1 MSGRVEKG
9 GALASSGAVQGMRL
23 VRVADF
29 SASLSLSDADRPSY
43 VRRFVTLFVSQ
54 GQGHRGGTGRVEH
67 ARNAQGEHLA
77 LKLLSLPHR
86 RDGETEDD
94 YERRVRASRAAFERE
109 YECHILL
116 SGLKGFPRL
125 YGRGTVD
132 GVPCIVMEWVEG
144 ITLDRVRRQLAVDGC
159 GRVSPLVAAR
169 LGRDLFDLV
178 ARMGYVEGGFVHRDI
193 SPRNVMVRTSRLSLE
208 QQVDEG
214 VFDLYLIDFG
224 SSAESE
230 PRSTSFTSENAVF
243 RGATADFAPPE
254 MLSDD
259 IPGLAELRK
268 SPAIDVYAAASV
280 VYQLACGQAPYDLHA
295 VGEDGAPVSPY
306 RVKMAAPA
314 PAAVMAHARADE
326 LLEALAR
333 EPEVAVA
340 VQHAQDKL
348 SAPMG
353 VSEAA
358 EALSF
363 VDEQLGIVLGDC
375 LARGQSDRPDAAAV
389 RDALSS
395 FSIHYADNVER
406 SFCGRP
412 LVPCVPGG
420 FAASAL
426 DVADSTLAHVRMA
439 CKGVAAAA
447 LAGVA
452 VSAAVLANGAQ
463 ASLVAAGFAWSGG
476 VPGVVVAVAALFPAL
491 VGLSLRFGGSRTTAG
506 FLRGTAGLAV
516 TFAALWQVLAD
527 MRFEVAVQQHL
538 LSMALVAV
546 VAAGWCIM
554 VADFAL
560 NVALPQMIRRK
571 ALPSGDRD
579 GADALPGAAAPALEG
594 KAGKGEARQVCGL
607 QAAGASDA
615 DEPGVPADIRDEV
628 CGTNPQPEYEV
639 DDPAD
644 EVSGA
649 NARFAGKRDELDD
662 DMSEGA

>member
-1 MSGRVEKG
+1 MSGFVNKS
-9 GALASSGAVQGMRL
+9 GALALSGAVQGLRL

-29 SASLSLSDADRPSY
+29 SAPLSLSDADRPSY

-94 YERRVRASRAAFERE
+94 YKRRVRASRAAFERE

-125 YGRGTVD
+125 YGRGAVD

-144 ITLDRVRRQLAVDGC
+144 ITLDRARRQLAVDGC
-159 GRVSPLVAAR
+159 GRVGSLVAAR

-280 VYQLACGQAPYDLHA
+280 VYQLACGCAPYDLHA
-295 VGEDGAPVSPY
+295 VTEDGAPVSPY
-306 RVKMAAPA
+306 RAKMAAPA

-340 VQHAQDKL
+340 VQHVQDKL

-375 LARGQSDRPDAAAV
+375 LARGQADRPDAAAV

-420 FAASAL
+420 FVASAL

-463 ASLVAAGFAWSGG
+463 ASLDMTGFAWSGG
-476 VPGVVVAVAALFPAL
+476 IPGIAMVAAALFPAL

-516 TFAALWQVLAD
+516 TFAALCQVLAD
-527 MRFEVAVQQHL
+527 MRFEEAAQQHL
-538 LSMALVAV
+538 LSMALVAAA
-546 VAAGWCIM
+546 AAGWCIM
-554 VADFAL
+554 AADFAL
-560 NVALPQMIRRK
+560 NVALPQMVRRK
-571 ALPSGDRD
+571 ALPSGGSDE
-579 GADALPGAAAPALEG
+579 AVALSGVAAPALEG
-594 KAGKGEARQVCGL
+594 KTGKNEKQQVFDLQIAGEGDGC
-607 QAAGASDA
+607 
-615 DEPGVPADIRDEV
+615 EPGVSADV
-628 CGTNPQPEYEV
+628 QNPVSGTDSQPEYEV
-639 DDPAD
+639 DDSAG
-644 EVSGA
+644 EASGA
-649 NARFAGKRDELDD
+649 NARFAGKRDVLDD
-662 DMSEGA
+662 DLSEGA

>member
-1 MSGRVEKG
+1 MSGLVDKG
-9 GALASSGAVQGMRL
+9 AALASSGAVQGMRL

-29 SASLSLSDADRPSY
+29 SAPLSLSDADRPSY

-94 YERRVRASRAAFERE
+94 HERRVRASRAAFERE

-280 VYQLACGQAPYDLHA
+280 VYQLACGRVPYDLHA

-306 RVKMAAPA
+306 RAKMAAPA

-333 EPEVAVA
+333 ESEVAVA

-463 ASLVAAGFAWSGG
+463 ASLDAAGFAWSGG
-476 VPGVVVAVAALFPAL
+476 VPGVAVAVAALFPAL
-491 VGLSLRFGGSRTTAG
+491 VGLSLRFGGSRTAAG
-506 FLRGTAGLAV
+506 FLRGTAGLVV

-527 MRFEVAVQQHL
+527 MRFEAAAQQHL
-538 LSMALVAV
+538 LSMALVAAA
-546 VAAGWCIM
+546 AAGWCIM

-560 NVALPQMIRRK
+560 NAALPQMIRRR
-571 ALPSGDRD
+571 ALPSGGSDE
-579 GADALPGAAAPALEG
+579 AVALPSAAAPVLASE
-594 KAGKGEARQVCGL
+594 AGNGEARQVCSL
-607 QAAGASDA
+607 RAADGRNAG
-615 DEPGVPADIRDEV
+615 EPGVSADVQNLDRDDD
-628 CGTNPQPEYEV
+628 PQPEYEI
-639 DDPAD
+639 DDPAGG
-644 EVSGA
+644 VSSA
-649 NARFAGKRDELDD
+649 KARFAGGSEAADD
-662 DMSEGA
+662 DVNEGA

>member
-1 MSGRVEKG
+1 MSGLVDKG
-9 GALASSGAVQGMRL
+9 AALASSGAVQGMRL

-29 SASLSLSDADRPSY
+29 SAPLSLSDVDRPSY

-86 RDGETEDD
+86 RDGETEEDHA
-94 YERRVRASRAAFERE
+94 RRVRASRAAFERE

-144 ITLDRVRRQLAVDGC
+144 ITLDRVRRQLAVDGY

-306 RVKMAAPA
+306 RAKMAAPA
-314 PAAVMAHARADE
+314 PTAVMAHARADG
-326 LLEALAR
+326 LLEALAC
-333 EPEVAVA
+333 EPEVA
-340 VQHAQDKL
+340 
-348 SAPMG
+348 
-353 VSEAA
+353 
-358 EALSF
+358 
-363 VDEQLGIVLGDC
+363 
-375 LARGQSDRPDAAAV
+375 
-389 RDALSS
+389 
-395 FSIHYADNVER
+395 
-406 SFCGRP
+406 
-412 LVPCVPGG
+412 
-420 FAASAL
+420 
-426 DVADSTLAHVRMA
+426 
-439 CKGVAAAA
+439 
-447 LAGVA
+447 VA

-463 ASLVAAGFAWSGG
+463 ASLDAAGFAWSGG

-527 MRFEVAVQQHL
+527 MRFEVAAQQHL
-538 LSMALVAV
+538 LSMALVAAA
-546 VAAGWCIM
+546 AAGWCLM
-554 VADFAL
+554 AADFAL
-560 NVALPQMIRRK
+560 NVALPQVVRRK
-571 ALPSGDRD
+571 ALPSGDCD
-579 GADALPGAAAPALEG
+579 GADALPGAAAVALEG
-594 KAGKGEARQVCGL
+594 EAGKGETQKVCG
-607 QAAGASDA
+607 A
-615 DEPGVPADIRDEV
+615 DS
-628 CGTNPQPEYEV
+628 QPEYEV
-639 DDPAD
+639 DDSAG
-644 EVSGA
+644 EASGA
-649 NARFAGKRDELDD
+649 NARFAGKRDALDD

>member
-1 MSGRVEKG
+1 MSGFVNKS
-9 GALASSGAVQGMRL
+9 GALALSGAVQGLRL

-29 SASLSLSDADRPSY
+29 SAPLSLSDADRPSY

-94 YERRVRASRAAFERE
+94 YKRRVRASRAAFERE

-125 YGRGTVD
+125 YGRGAVD

-144 ITLDRVRRQLAVDGC
+144 ITLDRARRQLAVDGC
-159 GRVSPLVAAR
+159 GRVGSLVAAR

-280 VYQLACGQAPYDLHA
+280 VYQLACGCAPYDLHA
-295 VGEDGAPVSPY
+295 VTEDGAPVSPY
-306 RVKMAAPA
+306 RAKMAAPA

-340 VQHAQDKL
+340 VQHVQDKL

-375 LARGQSDRPDAAAV
+375 LARGQADRPDAAAV

-420 FAASAL
+420 FVASAL

-463 ASLVAAGFAWSGG
+463 ASLDMTGFAWSGG
-476 VPGVVVAVAALFPAL
+476 IPGIAMVAAALFPAL

-516 TFAALWQVLAD
+516 TFAALCQVLAD
-527 MRFEVAVQQHL
+527 MRFEEAAQQHL
-538 LSMALVAV
+538 LSMALVAAA
-546 VAAGWCIM
+546 AAGWCIM
-554 VADFAL
+554 AADFAL
-560 NVALPQMIRRK
+560 NVALPQMVRRK
-571 ALPSGDRD
+571 ALPSGGSDE
-579 GADALPGAAAPALEG
+579 AVALSGVAAPALEG
-594 KAGKGEARQVCGL
+594 KTGKNEKQQVSDLQIAGEGDGC
-607 QAAGASDA
+607 
-615 DEPGVPADIRDEV
+615 EPGVSADV
-628 CGTNPQPEYEV
+628 QNPVSGTDSQPEYEV
-639 DDPAD
+639 DDSAG
-644 EVSGA
+644 EASGA
-649 NARFAGKRDELDD
+649 NARFAGKRDVLDD
-662 DMSEGA
+662 DLSEGA

>member
-1 MSGRVEKG
+1 MSGFVNKSG
-9 GALASSGAVQGMRL
+9 TLASSGAVQGMRL

-29 SASLSLSDADRPSY
+29 SAPLSLSDVDRPSY

-94 YERRVRASRAAFERE
+94 HARRVRASRAAFERE

-144 ITLDRVRRQLAVDGC
+144 ITLDRARRQLAVDGC

-214 VFDLYLIDFG
+214 VFDLHLIDFG

-280 VYQLACGQAPYDLHA
+280 VYQLACGCAPYDLHA
-295 VGEDGAPVSPY
+295 VTEDGAPVSPY
-306 RVKMAAPA
+306 RAKMAAPA

-340 VQHAQDKL
+340 VQHVQDKL

-375 LARGQSDRPDAAAV
+375 LAREQADRPDAAAV
-389 RDALSS
+389 
-395 FSIHYADNVER
+395 
-406 SFCGRP
+406 
-412 LVPCVPGG
+412 
-420 FAASAL
+420 
-426 DVADSTLAHVRMA
+426 
-439 CKGVAAAA
+439 

-463 ASLVAAGFAWSGG
+463 ASLDAAGFAWSGG

-491 VGLSLRFGGSRTTAG
+491 AGLSLRFGGSRTTAG

-527 MRFEVAVQQHL
+527 MRFEAAVQQHL
-538 LSMALVAV
+538 LSMALVAA

-571 ALPSGDRD
+571 ALPSGDCD
-579 GADALPGAAAPALEG
+579 GADALPGAVALALEG
-594 KAGKGEARQVCGL
+594 KAGEGEARQVCG
-607 QAAGASDA
+607 A
-615 DEPGVPADIRDEV
+615 DLPS
-628 CGTNPQPEYEV
+628 EYEV
-639 DDPAD
+639 DDLAD

-649 NARFAGKRDELDD
+649 NARFAGKRDALDD

>member
-1 MSGRVEKG
+1 M
-9 GALASSGAVQGMRL
+9 
-23 VRVADF
+23 D
-29 SASLSLSDADRPSY
+29 
-43 VRRFVTLFVSQ
+43 
-54 GQGHRGGTGRVEH
+54 
-67 ARNAQGEHLA
+67 
-77 LKLLSLPHR
+77 
-86 RDGETEDD
+86 
-94 YERRVRASRAAFERE
+94 
-109 YECHILL
+109 C
-116 SGLKGFPRL
+116 
-125 YGRGTVD
+125 
-132 GVPCIVMEWVEG
+132 
-144 ITLDRVRRQLAVDGC
+144 VRRQLAVDGC

-280 VYQLACGQAPYDLHA
+280 VYQLACGCAPYDLHA

-306 RVKMAAPA
+306 RAKMAAPA
-314 PAAVMAHARADE
+314 LAAVMAHARAGE

-420 FAASAL
+420 FAASTL
-426 DVADSTLAHVRMA
+426 DVANSTLAHVRMA
-439 CKGVAAAA
+439 CKGIAAAA
-447 LAGVA
+447 LGGGA
-452 VSAAVLANGAQ
+452 VSAAVLVNGAQ
-463 ASLVAAGFAWSGG
+463 ASLDASGFAWSGG
-476 VPGVVVAVAALFPAL
+476 LPGVAVAVAALFPAL

-516 TFAALWQVLAD
+516 MFAALWQVLAD
-527 MRFEVAVQQHL
+527 MRFEEAAQQHL
-538 LSMALVAV
+538 LSMALVAAA
-546 VAAGWCIM
+546 AAGWCII

-560 NVALPQMIRRK
+560 NVALPQVVRRR
-571 ALPSGDRD
+571 ALPSGDSD
-579 GADALPGAAAPALEG
+579 EAVALPSAAAPALEG
-594 KAGKGEARQVCGL
+594 
-607 QAAGASDA
+607 
-615 DEPGVPADIRDEV
+615 
-628 CGTNPQPEYEV
+628 EY
-639 DDPAD
+639 
-644 EVSGA
+644 
-649 NARFAGKRDELDD
+649 D

>member
-1 MSGRVEKG
+1 MSGLVDKG

-29 SASLSLSDADRPSY
+29 SAPLSLSDADRPSY

-54 GQGHRGGTGRVEH
+54 GQGHHGGTGRVEH

-86 RDGETEDD
+86 RDGETEEDH
-94 YERRVRASRAAFERE
+94 ERRVRASHAAFERE

-144 ITLDRVRRQLAVDGC
+144 ITLDRVRRRLAVDGC
-159 GRVSPLVAAR
+159 GRVSPLVA
-169 LGRDLFDLV
+169 

-214 VFDLYLIDFG
+214 VFGLYLIDFG

-295 VGEDGAPVSPY
+295 VGEDGVPVSPY
-306 RVKMAAPA
+306 RAKMVAPA
-314 PAAVMAHARADE
+314 PAAVMAHACADE

-363 VDEQLGIVLGDC
+363 VDEQLGVVLGDC
-375 LARGQSDRPDAAAV
+375 LARGQSERPDAAAV
-389 RDALSS
+389 RNALSS

-463 ASLVAAGFAWSGG
+463 ASLDTAGFTWSGG

-527 MRFEVAVQQHL
+527 MRFEAAAQQHL
-538 LSMALVAV
+538 LSMALVAA

-571 ALPSGDRD
+571 ALPSGNHD

-594 KAGKGEARQVCGL
+594 NAGKGETQKVCG
-607 QAAGASDA
+607 A
-615 DEPGVPADIRDEV
+615 DS
-628 CGTNPQPEYEV
+628 QPEYEV

-644 EVSGA
+644 KASGA
-649 NARFAGKRDELDD
+649 NARFTGKRDALDD
-662 DMSEGA
+662 DTSEGA

>member
-1 MSGRVEKG
+1 MSGRVDKG
-9 GALASSGAVQGMRL
+9 GALASSDAVQGMRL

-29 SASLSLSDADRPSY
+29 SAPLSLSDADRPSY
-43 VRRFVTLFVSQ
+43 VRRFVTLFVLQ

-94 YERRVRASRAAFERE
+94 YERRVRASRSAFERE

-125 YGRGTVD
+125 YGRGTID

-144 ITLDRVRRQLAVDGC
+144 ITLDRARRQLAVDGC

-214 VFDLYLIDFG
+214 VFDRYLIDFG

-306 RVKMAAPA
+306 RAKMAAPA

-348 SAPMG
+348 SAPMV

-375 LARGQSDRPDAAAV
+375 LARGQSERPDAAAV

-426 DVADSTLAHVRMA
+426 D
-439 CKGVAAAA
+439 
-447 LAGVA
+447 
-452 VSAAVLANGAQ
+452 
-463 ASLVAAGFAWSGG
+463 AAGFAWSGD

-491 VGLSLRFGGSRTTAG
+491 VGLSLRFGSSRTTAG

-516 TFAALWQVLAD
+516 TFAALWQVLVD
-527 MRFEVAVQQHL
+527 MRFEVAAQQHL
-538 LSMALVAV
+538 LSTALVAAA
-546 VAAGWCIM
+546 AAGWCIM

-594 KAGKGEARQVCGL
+594 NAGKGEARQVCGL

-628 CGTNPQPEYEV
+628 CGTNSQPEYEV
-639 DDPAD
+639 DDLAD

-649 NARFAGKRDELDD
+649 NARFAGKRDALDD

>member
-1 MSGRVEKG
+1 MSGHVDKG

-29 SASLSLSDADRPSY
+29 SAPLSLSDADRPSY

-86 RDGETEDD
+86 RDGETEEDH
-94 YERRVRASRAAFERE
+94 ERRVRASRAAFERE

-144 ITLDRVRRQLAVDGC
+144 ITLDRVRRQLAVDGY

-306 RVKMAAPA
+306 RAKMAAPA

-363 VDEQLGIVLGDC
+363 VDEQLGIVMGDC
-375 LARGQSDRPDAAAV
+375 LARGQSERPDAAAV

-463 ASLVAAGFAWSGG
+463 ASLVGGLFARHGG
-476 VPGVVVAVAALFPAL
+476 PCGHVRRAVA
-491 VGLSLRFGGSRTTAG
+491 
-506 FLRGTAGLAV
+506 
-516 TFAALWQVLAD
+516 
-527 MRFEVAVQQHL
+527 
-538 LSMALVAV
+538 
-546 VAAGWCIM
+546 
-554 VADFAL
+554 
-560 NVALPQMIRRK
+560 
-571 ALPSGDRD
+571 
-579 GADALPGAAAPALEG
+579 GACRHA
-594 KAGKGEARQVCGL
+594 
-607 QAAGASDA
+607 
-615 DEPGVPADIRDEV
+615 
-628 CGTNPQPEYEV
+628 
-639 DDPAD
+639 
-644 EVSGA
+644 
-649 NARFAGKRDELDD
+649 F
-662 DMSEGA
+662 

>member
-1 MSGRVEKG
+1 MSGFVNKS
-9 GALASSGAVQGMRL
+9 GALALSGAVQGMRL

-29 SASLSLSDADRPSY
+29 SAPLSLSDADRPSY

-54 GQGHRGGTGRVEH
+54 GQGHRGGTARVEH

-94 YERRVRASRAAFERE
+94 YKRRVRALRAAFERE

-144 ITLDRVRRQLAVDGC
+144 ITLDRARRQLAVDGC
-159 GRVSPLVAAR
+159 GRVGPLVAAR
-169 LGRDLFDLV
+169 LGRDLLDLV
-178 ARMGYVEGGFVHRDI
+178 ARMGYVEGGFVHRDV

-280 VYQLACGQAPYDLHA
+280 VYQLACGCVPYDLHA
-295 VGEDGAPVSPY
+295 VTEDGAPVSPY
-306 RVKMAAPA
+306 RAKMAAPA

-340 VQHAQDKL
+340 VQHVQDKL

-375 LARGQSDRPDAAAV
+375 LAREQADRPDAAAV

-420 FAASAL
+420 FVASAL
-426 DVADSTLAHVRMA
+426 DVADSTLAHVRMT
-439 CKGVAAAA
+439 CRGVAAAA

-463 ASLVAAGFAWSGG
+463 ASLDAVGFAWSGG
-476 VPGVVVAVAALFPAL
+476 LPGVAVAVAALFPAL

-527 MRFEVAVQQHL
+527 MRFEAAAQQHL
-538 LSMALVAV
+538 LHMAWVAAA
-546 VAAGWCIM
+546 AAGWCII

-560 NVALPQMIRRK
+560 NVALPQAVRRK
-571 ALPSGDRD
+571 ALPPGDCD
-579 GADALPGAAAPALEG
+579 GADALPGAAAVALEG
-594 KAGKGEARQVCGL
+594 EAGKGETQKVCG
-607 QAAGASDA
+607 A
-615 DEPGVPADIRDEV
+615 DL
-628 CGTNPQPEYEV
+628 QPEYEV
-639 DDPAD
+639 DDSAG
-644 EVSGA
+644 EASGA
-649 NARFAGKRDELDD
+649 NARFAGKRDVLDD
-662 DMSEGA
+662 DLSEGA

>member
-29 SASLSLSDADRPSY
+29 SAPLSLSDADRPSY

-144 ITLDRVRRQLAVDGC
+144 ITLDRVRRQLAVDGY

-295 VGEDGAPVSPY
+295 VGEDGTPVSPY
-306 RVKMAAPA
+306 RAKMAAPA
-314 PAAVMAHARADE
+314 PAAVMAHACADE

-375 LARGQSDRPDAAAV
+375 LARG
-389 RDALSS
+389 
-395 FSIHYADNVER
+395 
-406 SFCGRP
+406 
-412 LVPCVPGG
+412 
-420 FAASAL
+420 
-426 DVADSTLAHVRMA
+426 
-439 CKGVAAAA
+439 
-447 LAGVA
+447 
-452 VSAAVLANGAQ
+452 
-463 ASLVAAGFAWSGG
+463 
-476 VPGVVVAVAALFPAL
+476 
-491 VGLSLRFGGSRTTAG
+491 
-506 FLRGTAGLAV
+506 
-516 TFAALWQVLAD
+516 
-527 MRFEVAVQQHL
+527 
-538 LSMALVAV
+538 
-546 VAAGWCIM
+546 
-554 VADFAL
+554 
-560 NVALPQMIRRK
+560 
-571 ALPSGDRD
+571 
-579 GADALPGAAAPALEG
+579 
-594 KAGKGEARQVCGL
+594 
-607 QAAGASDA
+607 
-615 DEPGVPADIRDEV
+615 
-628 CGTNPQPEYEV
+628 
-639 DDPAD
+639 
-644 EVSGA
+644 
-649 NARFAGKRDELDD
+649 
-662 DMSEGA
+662 

>member
-1 MSGRVEKG
+1 MSGLGDKG
-9 GALASSGAVQGMRL
+9 AALASSGAVQGMRL

-29 SASLSLSDADRPSY
+29 SAPLSLSDVDRPSY

-86 RDGETEDD
+86 RDGETEEDHA
-94 YERRVRASRAAFERE
+94 RRVRASRAAFERE

-144 ITLDRVRRQLAVDGC
+144 ITLDRVRRQLAVDGY

-306 RVKMAAPA
+306 RAKMAAPA
-314 PAAVMAHARADE
+314 PTAVMAHARADG
-326 LLEALAR
+326 LLEALAC

-389 RDALSS
+389 RDALVVL
-395 FSIHYADNVER
+395 H
-406 SFCGRP
+406 P
-412 LVPCVPGG
+412 L
-420 FAASAL
+420 
-426 DVADSTLAHVRMA
+426 RR
-439 CKGVAAAA
+439 
-447 LAGVA
+447 
-452 VSAAVLANGAQ
+452 Q
-463 ASLVAAGFAWSGG
+463 
-476 VPGVVVAVAALFPAL
+476 
-491 VGLSLRFGGSRTTAG
+491 
-506 FLRGTAGLAV
+506 RGTV
-516 TFAALWQVLAD
+516 VL
-527 MRFEVAVQQHL
+527 R
-538 LSMALVAV
+538 
-546 VAAGWCIM
+546 
-554 VADFAL
+554 
-560 NVALPQMIRRK
+560 
-571 ALPSGDRD
+571 PS
-579 GADALPGAAAPALEG
+579 
-594 KAGKGEARQVCGL
+594 
-607 QAAGASDA
+607 AGAVRA
-615 DEPGVPADIRDEV
+615 WRVRRI
-628 CGTNPQPEYEV
+628 
-639 DDPAD
+639 
-644 EVSGA
+644 GA
-649 NARFAGKRDELDD
+649 
-662 DMSEGA
+662 

>member
-1 MSGRVEKG
+1 MSGFVNKS
-9 GALASSGAVQGMRL
+9 GALALSGAVQGLRL

-29 SASLSLSDADRPSY
+29 SAPLSLSDADRPSY

-94 YERRVRASRAAFERE
+94 YKRRVRASRAAFERE

-125 YGRGTVD
+125 YGRGAVD

-144 ITLDRVRRQLAVDGC
+144 ITLDRARRQLAVDGC
-159 GRVSPLVAAR
+159 GRVGSLVAAR

-259 IPGLAELRK
+259 IPGLVELRK

-280 VYQLACGQAPYDLHA
+280 VYQLACGCAPYDLHA
-295 VGEDGAPVSPY
+295 VTEDGAPVSPY
-306 RVKMAAPA
+306 RAKMAAPA

-340 VQHAQDKL
+340 VQHVQDKL

-375 LARGQSDRPDAAAV
+375 LARGQADRPDAAAV

-420 FAASAL
+420 FVASAL

-463 ASLVAAGFAWSGG
+463 ASLDMTGFAWSGG
-476 VPGVVVAVAALFPAL
+476 IPGIAMVAAALFPAL

-516 TFAALWQVLAD
+516 TFAALCQVLAD
-527 MRFEVAVQQHL
+527 MRFEEAAQQHL
-538 LSMALVAV
+538 LSMALVAAA
-546 VAAGWCIM
+546 AAGWCIM
-554 VADFAL
+554 AADFAL
-560 NVALPQMIRRK
+560 NVALPQMVRRK
-571 ALPSGDRD
+571 ALPSGGSDE
-579 GADALPGAAAPALEG
+579 AVALSGVAAPALEG
-594 KAGKGEARQVCGL
+594 KTGKNEKQQVSDLQIAGEGDGC
-607 QAAGASDA
+607 
-615 DEPGVPADIRDEV
+615 EPGVSADV
-628 CGTNPQPEYEV
+628 QNPVSGTDSQPEYEV
-639 DDPAD
+639 DDSAG
-644 EVSGA
+644 EASGA
-649 NARFAGKRDELDD
+649 NARFAGKRDVLTTI
-662 DMSEGA
+662 

>member
-1 MSGRVEKG
+1 MSGRVDKG

-23 VRVADF
+23 VRVVDF
-29 SASLSLSDADRPSY
+29 SAPLSLSDADRPSY

-94 YERRVRASRAAFERE
+94 YERRVRASHAAFERE

-144 ITLDRVRRQLAVDGC
+144 ITLDRVRRQLVVDGG

-306 RVKMAAPA
+306 RAKMAAPA

-348 SAPMG
+348 SAPMV

-375 LARGQSDRPDAAAV
+375 LARGQSERPDAAAV

-406 SFCGRP
+406 SFCVRWCRACPAGSPRRRLTLPIPRWPMCVWRARASRRRRWRGLRFRPPCLPTGRRRRLMR
-412 LVPCVPGG
+412 LVLPGQAAFLG
-420 FAASAL
+420 LWLLLRRCSPRWWGCRCASAARAPRRAFCAARRAL
-426 DVADSTLAHVRMA
+426 RLRSRRCGRCFPTYVSRRWPSST
-439 CKGVAAAA
+439 C
-447 LAGVA
+447 
-452 VSAAVLANGAQ
+452 
-463 ASLVAAGFAWSGG
+463 
-476 VPGVVVAVAALFPAL
+476 FP
-491 VGLSLRFGGSRTTAG
+491 
-506 FLRGTAGLAV
+506 
-516 TFAALWQVLAD
+516 WP
-527 MRFEVAVQQHL
+527 
-538 LSMALVAV
+538 
-546 VAAGWCIM
+546 W
-554 VADFAL
+554 
-560 NVALPQMIRRK
+560 LPPWRR
-571 ALPSGDRD
+571 
-579 GADALPGAAAPALEG
+579 
-594 KAGKGEARQVCGL
+594 
-607 QAAGASDA
+607 AGASWW
-615 DEPGVPADIRDEV
+615 PISR
-628 CGTNPQPEYEV
+628 
-639 DDPAD
+639 
-644 EVSGA
+644 
-649 NARFAGKRDELDD
+649 
-662 DMSEGA
+662 

>member
-1 MSGRVEKG
+1 MSGLVDKG

-29 SASLSLSDADRPSY
+29 SAPLSLSDADRPSY

-144 ITLDRVRRQLAVDGC
+144 ITLDRVRRQLAVDGY
-159 GRVSPLVAAR
+159 GRMSPLVAAR

-193 SPRNVMVRTSRLSLE
+193 GPRNVMVRTSRLSLE

-306 RVKMAAPA
+306 RAKMAAPA
-314 PAAVMAHARADE
+314 PAAVMAHACADE

-389 RDALSS
+389 
-395 FSIHYADNVER
+395 
-406 SFCGRP
+406 
-412 LVPCVPGG
+412 
-420 FAASAL
+420 
-426 DVADSTLAHVRMA
+426 
-439 CKGVAAAA
+439 

-463 ASLVAAGFAWSGG
+463 ASLDAAGFAWSGG

-491 VGLSLRFGGSRTTAG
+491 AGLSLRFGGSRTTAG

-527 MRFEVAVQQHL
+527 MRFEAAVQQHL
-538 LSMALVAV
+538 LSMALVAA

-571 ALPSGDRD
+571 ALPSGDCD
-579 GADALPGAAAPALEG
+579 GADALPGAVALALEG
-594 KAGKGEARQVCGL
+594 KAGEGEARQVCG
-607 QAAGASDA
+607 A
-615 DEPGVPADIRDEV
+615 DLPS
-628 CGTNPQPEYEV
+628 EYEV
-639 DDPAD
+639 DDLAD

-649 NARFAGKRDELDD
+649 NARFAGKRDALDD

>member
-1 MSGRVEKG
+1 M
-9 GALASSGAVQGMRL
+9 
-23 VRVADF
+23 
-29 SASLSLSDADRPSY
+29 
-43 VRRFVTLFVSQ
+43 
-54 GQGHRGGTGRVEH
+54 
-67 ARNAQGEHLA
+67 A

-86 RDGETEDD
+86 CDGETEDD
-94 YERRVRASRAAFERE
+94 HARRVRASRAAFERE

-144 ITLDRVRRQLAVDGC
+144 ITLDCVRRQLAVDGC

-280 VYQLACGQAPYDLHA
+280 VYQLACGCAPYDLHA
-295 VGEDGAPVSPY
+295 VTEDGAPVSPY
-306 RVKMAAPA
+306 RAKMAAPA

-340 VQHAQDKL
+340 VQHVQDKL

-375 LARGQSDRPDAAAV
+375 LARGQADRPDAAAV

-420 FAASAL
+420 FVASAL

-463 ASLVAAGFAWSGG
+463 ASLDMTGFAWSGG
-476 VPGVVVAVAALFPAL
+476 IPGIAVVAAALFPAL

-516 TFAALWQVLAD
+516 TFAALCQVLAD
-527 MRFEVAVQQHL
+527 MRFEEAAQQHL
-538 LSMALVAV
+538 LSMALVAAA
-546 VAAGWCIM
+546 AAGWCIM
-554 VADFAL
+554 AADFAL
-560 NVALPQMIRRK
+560 NVALPQMVRRK
-571 ALPSGDRD
+571 ALPSGGSDE
-579 GADALPGAAAPALEG
+579 AVALSGVAAPALEG
-594 KAGKGEARQVCGL
+594 KTGKNEKQQVSDLQIAGEGDGC
-607 QAAGASDA
+607 
-615 DEPGVPADIRDEV
+615 EPGVSADV
-628 CGTNPQPEYEV
+628 QNPVSGTDSQPEYEV
-639 DDPAD
+639 DDSAG
-644 EVSGA
+644 EASGA
-649 NARFAGKRDELDD
+649 NARFAGKRDVLDD
-662 DMSEGA
+662 DLSEGA

>member
-1 MSGRVEKG
+1 MSGLVDKG
-9 GALASSGAVQGMRL
+9 GALASSSAVQGMRL
-23 VRVADF
+23 VRMADF
-29 SASLSLSDADRPSY
+29 SAPLSLSDADRPSY

-54 GQGHRGGTGRVEH
+54 GQAHRGGTGRVEH

-86 RDGETEDD
+86 RDGETEEDH
-94 YERRVRASRAAFERE
+94 ERRVRASHAAFERE

-144 ITLDRVRRQLAVDGC
+144 ITLDRVRRQLVVDGG

-306 RVKMAAPA
+306 RAKVAAPA
-314 PAAVMAHARADE
+314 PAAVMAHACADE

-439 CKGVAAAA
+439 CKGVAAAV

-463 ASLVAAGFAWSGG
+463 ASLDAAGFAWSGG

-491 VGLSLRFGGSRTTAG
+491 AGLSLRFGGSRTTAG

-527 MRFEVAVQQHL
+527 MRFEAAVQQHL
-538 LSMALVAV
+538 LSMALVAA

-571 ALPSGDRD
+571 ALPSGDCD
-579 GADALPGAAAPALEG
+579 GADALPGAVALALEG
-594 KAGKGEARQVCGL
+594 KAGEGEARQVCG
-607 QAAGASDA
+607 A
-615 DEPGVPADIRDEV
+615 DLPS
-628 CGTNPQPEYEV
+628 EYEV
-639 DDPAD
+639 DDLAD

-649 NARFAGKRDELDD
+649 NARFAGKRDALDD

>member
-1 MSGRVEKG
+1 MSGFVNKS
-9 GALASSGAVQGMRL
+9 GALALSGAVQGMRL

-29 SASLSLSDADRPSY
+29 SAPLSLSDADRPSY
-43 VRRFVTLFVSQ
+43 VRRFVTLFMSQ
-54 GQGHRGGTGRVEH
+54 GQAHRGGTGRVEH

-94 YERRVRASRAAFERE
+94 YKRRVRASRAAFERE

-144 ITLDRVRRQLAVDGC
+144 ITLDRARRQLAVDGC
-159 GRVSPLVAAR
+159 GRVGSLVAAR

-224 SSAESE
+224 SSAQSE

-280 VYQLACGQAPYDLHA
+280 VYQLACGCAPYDLHA
-295 VGEDGAPVSPY
+295 VTEDGAPVSPY
-306 RVKMAAPA
+306 RAKMAAPA

-340 VQHAQDKL
+340 VQHVQDKL

-375 LARGQSDRPDAAAV
+375 LARGQADRPDAAAV

-420 FAASAL
+420 FVASAL

-463 ASLVAAGFAWSGG
+463 ASLDMTGFAWSGG
-476 VPGVVVAVAALFPAL
+476 IPGIAVVAAALFPAL

-516 TFAALWQVLAD
+516 TFAALCQVLAD
-527 MRFEVAVQQHL
+527 MRFEEAAQQHL
-538 LSMALVAV
+538 LSMALVAAA
-546 VAAGWCIM
+546 AAGWCIM
-554 VADFAL
+554 AADFAL
-560 NVALPQMIRRK
+560 NVALPQMVRRK
-571 ALPSGDRD
+571 ALPSGGSDE
-579 GADALPGAAAPALEG
+579 AVALSGVAAPALEG
-594 KAGKGEARQVCGL
+594 KTGKNEKQQVSDLQIAGEGDGC
-607 QAAGASDA
+607 
-615 DEPGVPADIRDEV
+615 EPGVSADV
-628 CGTNPQPEYEV
+628 QNPVSGTDSQPEYEV
-639 DDPAD
+639 DDSAG
-644 EVSGA
+644 EASGA
-649 NARFAGKRDELDD
+649 NARFAGKRDVLDD
-662 DMSEGA
+662 DLSEGA

>member
-1 MSGRVEKG
+1 MSGRVDKG

-43 VRRFVTLFVSQ
+43 VRRFVTLLVSQ
-54 GQGHRGGTGRVEH
+54 GQGHHGGTGRVEH

-77 LKLLSLPHR
+77 LKLLSLPRH

-144 ITLDRVRRQLAVDGC
+144 ITLDRVRRQLAVDGS

-295 VGEDGAPVSPY
+295 VGEDGAPASPY
-306 RVKMAAPA
+306 RAKMAAPA
-314 PAAVMAHARADE
+314 SAAVMAHACADE
-326 LLEALAR
+326 LLETLAR

-420 FAASAL
+420 FAVSAL
-426 DVADSTLAHVRMA
+426 DVADSTLAHVRMV
-439 CKGVAAAA
+439 CRRWRGSRFRPPCLPTGRRRRLMRLVLPGQAAFPGLWLLLRRCSPRWWGCRCA
-447 LAGVA
+447 
-452 VSAAVLANGAQ
+452 SAARAPRRA
-463 ASLVAAGFAWSGG
+463 FC
-476 VPGVVVAVAALFPAL
+476 AVRRALRLRSRRCGRCFPTY
-491 VGLSLRFGGSRTTAG
+491 VSRRRPSSTC
-506 FLRGTAGLAV
+506 FPWR
-516 TFAALWQVLAD
+516 W
-527 MRFEVAVQQHL
+527 
-538 LSMALVAV
+538 
-546 VAAGWCIM
+546 
-554 VADFAL
+554 
-560 NVALPQMIRRK
+560 LPPWRR
-571 ALPSGDRD
+571 
-579 GADALPGAAAPALEG
+579 
-594 KAGKGEARQVCGL
+594 
-607 QAAGASDA
+607 AGASWW
-615 DEPGVPADIRDEV
+615 PILR
-628 CGTNPQPEYEV
+628 
-639 DDPAD
+639 
-644 EVSGA
+644 
-649 NARFAGKRDELDD
+649 
-662 DMSEGA
+662 